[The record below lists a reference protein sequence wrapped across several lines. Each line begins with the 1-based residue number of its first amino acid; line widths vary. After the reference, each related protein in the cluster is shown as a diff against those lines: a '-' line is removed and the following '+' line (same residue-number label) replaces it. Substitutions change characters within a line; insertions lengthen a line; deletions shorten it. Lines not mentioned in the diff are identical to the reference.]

1 LDAIARALVDRGV
14 LMASEVLAIAAD
26 QGVPLQQ
33 SIERTELVEA

>member
-1 LDAIARALVDRGV
+1 V

-33 SIERTELVEA
+33 SIDRTELVEA